1 MIEKQGDYEMKGNRI
16 LASLILVATMVLTT
30 AMGMWPQTKA
40 MIGKQALSASNLV
53 SVSYDGS
60 RSLDFDKGWKF
71 ILVNPND
78 ITDPSGIYGNA
89 TAPLAQA
96 VNFAD
101 SSWRSLDLPHDWSI
115 ELLPQASGGSVSGG
129 TGYLQGGLGWYR
141 KTFTL
146 PPSMAGKKISIEF
159 DGVYMDSY
167 EYING
172 TLLGNHPYG
181 YTGFTFDVTNLV
193 YTDGV
198 TPNVLAVVVQNK
210 LPSSRWYS
218 GSGIYRNVHLLVTD
232 PIHVTR
238 WGTYVT
244 TPDLETTIQSGYAN
258 VEVQTQVLNES
269 GQDADADIV
278 SKIKDATGAVVAQT
292 TSANLPLGSTV
303 YTDTVDIQVNN
314 PTLWSFENPYL
325 YSLETDVVVG
335 GNVVDTYDTTFGIR
349 YFKID
354 PNLGFFL
361 NGQHAKL
368 QGVDLHHDQGALGS
382 AINYDALMRE
392 MTILKSMGVN
402 SFRTSHNPPAPEML
416 DVNQRLGIVMM
427 VEAFDCWSSGKT
439 TFDYGRFFNAWS
451 DYDIKEMVNEAKN
464 NPAVIMWSIGNEIP
478 GFTSVSN
485 MPTAQRLIDD
495 IRSIDN
501 TRYVVAGSDQYRSV
515 PSTGSGAEQVLLKL
529 DGMGLNYD
537 PAKAVDGLH
546 AKYPTKFFFES
557 ESSSETSSRGVYQD
571 PDAVNTGENYA
582 PGHRGASSYDNNLAS
597 WTMSDEYGLKKD
609 RDRQYFAGQFIWSG
623 FDYIGE
629 PTPYGQFPVKVSSFG
644 AIDTAGFP
652 KDGYYVF
659 KSQWTSQPMVHL
671 LPMNWTDYKPGENVE
686 VWAYANVD
694 TVELF
699 LNGVSLGVKTFDH
712 KTSLDGVQ
720 YLETTECT
728 GDDKNYTSGTP
739 CIGSYTSPNGSS
751 GKLHLTWDVPFAPGQ
766 LVAVAMQDGVEV
778 ARDELDTAGPAYTLR
793 LTPDK
798 TVISADGKS
807 LSYITVDVVDSN
819 GVMLPSGNNLINISI
834 SGSGTL
840 VGLDNGR
847 QEDAEGYKL
856 PSHTAF
862 NGKLLAIVQSTGTP
876 GLITFT
882 ATSSGLLPATI
893 TLEASNATGS
903 DLIALAPAYLRVPLG
918 VSPTLPATVVG
929 IHADGSTEELPVTWD
944 SLPAIITTYAG
955 SYTVNGVVSGTNL
968 TAQAAITIFKAAG
981 VQGYSTAVPVGT
993 APFLPPTVR
1002 VVYSDGSD
1010 GFLPV
1015 TWEPVSP
1022 SQYAAAGQFSVNGAV
1037 DGIDIPAVA
1046 SIRVT
1051 SAFTSNQNIA
1061 RSTSPAKPAV
1071 DASYAGS
1078 NSTLPAA
1085 MLDGTTTTGGWS
1097 NAFTKA
1103 ATNVLR
1109 GINTGTNPII
1119 RGRATDWVTVSWPE
1133 AQTFS
1138 TMNAYFTQSSS
1149 RRLPQTM
1156 TVSYWDSTG
1165 FVPVNNLN
1173 VTWAGA
1179 SNQPSIITFSPVA
1192 TTRIRIDMTSP
1203 LPDSNTGFMQITELQ
1218 VIGNQLAYNATAS
1231 LTDLQVN
1238 GQTVPGFD
1246 SGTTTY
1252 TIPSVKKWPEI
1263 KASTASNGSL
1273 LIVPPLTVPGT
1284 GTVTVTSEDGSA
1296 QKTYSIYIGNVAPQV
1311 TSSLASQSV
1320 QYTDAILPVSID
1332 AADVAA
1338 DLPLSA
1344 TTQWSLDGGAFQPG
1358 LPAWL
1363 ALTPAPCTSDTVWGA
1378 CSWTLASSGP
1388 VPVQAGTYRVKTTV
1402 SDGTDTNETEVSLK
1416 VTPEDAYLEYSGEA
1430 IAQIGSKLSLHAT
1443 AWDSAASGY
1452 PGANPETGL
1461 DATTG
1466 DVTKMWVAFD
1476 LYPDQ
1481 SCLSG
1486 TPTTLYAQVAD
1497 TGTAEDGI
1505 GTASATFT
1513 SASEASY
1520 CVVARLVAGSGG
1532 GANPWYTAGNA
1543 ETAMIVFYEP
1553 SGQFATGGG
1562 WIEDPGGSKGNFGFT
1577 ARYLKK
1583 GQIQGHMVYVY
1594 HGVYLGEQADFIIK
1608 SNALSGLAFGG
1619 ASYPIPATLQGKC
1632 TLQINR
1638 SSDGSLLYSEGNASF
1653 QANVVDSGDGTG
1665 SGDTFAIVVYDRNG
1679 VIYKNVTTSPLG
1691 GGNVVIHQ

>member
-1 MIEKQGDYEMKGNRI
+1 MKGNRI

-30 AMGMWPQTKA
+30 AMGVGPQNKG
-40 MIGKQALSASNLV
+40 MSGQGALSASSIVN
-53 SVSYDGS
+53 VSYDGS
-60 RSLDFDKGWKF
+60 RSMDFDKDWKF
-71 ILVNPND
+71 VLVNPND
-78 ITDPSGIYGNA
+78 ITDPSGVYGNA
-89 TAPLAQA
+89 AAPLAQA
-96 VNFAD
+96 VDFDD

-115 ELLPQASGGSVSGG
+115 ELLPQASGGGVSGG

-146 PPSMAGKKISIEF
+146 PPSMAGKKISIDF

-167 EYING
+167 EYLNG

-181 YTGFTFDVTNLV
+181 YTGFSFDITNLV

-218 GSGIYRNVHLLVTD
+218 GSGIYRNVHLVVTD

-269 GQDADADIV
+269 GQDANADIV

-354 PNLGFFL
+354 PNQGFSL
-361 NGQHAKL
+361 NGQYAKL

-416 DVNQRLGIVMM
+416 DVNARLGIVMM
-427 VEAFDCWSSGKT
+427 VEAFDCWSSRKT
-439 TFDYGRFFNAWS
+439 TYDYARFFNAWS

-478 GFTSVSN
+478 GFTSVPN
-485 MPTAQRLIDD
+485 LPTAQRLIDD

-537 PAKAVDGLH
+537 PAKSVDGLH

-571 PDAVNTGENYA
+571 PNAVNTGENYA

-609 RDRQYFAGQFIWSG
+609 RDRQFFAGQFIWSG

-652 KDGYYVF
+652 KDGYYAF

-671 LPMNWTDYKPGENVE
+671 VPMNWTDYTPGEDVQ

-728 GDDKNYTSGTP
+728 DDDKNYTSGTP
-739 CIGSYTSPNGSS
+739 CVGSYTSPNGSV
-751 GKLHLTWDVPFAPGQ
+751 GKLHLTWDVPFEPGE
-766 LVAVAMQDGVEV
+766 LLAVASQNGVEV
-778 ARDELDTAGPAYTLR
+778 ARDVLYTAGPAYTLK

-798 TVISADGKS
+798 KVITADGKS

-819 GVMLPSGNNLINISI
+819 GVMLPSADNLVNISVT
-834 SGSGTL
+834 GGQL
-840 VGLDNGR
+840 AGLDNGR
-847 QEDAEGYKL
+847 QESAEGYKL

-862 NGKLLAIVQSTGTP
+862 NGKLLAIVQSTDAP
-876 GLITFT
+876 GPITIT
-882 ATSSGLLPATI
+882 ATSSGLQPAT
-893 TLEASNATGS
+893 TTVFASQNPGGS
-903 DLIALAPAYLRVPLG
+903 ELLSLDPVYTRTAVG
-918 VSPTLPATVVG
+918 VYPVLPATVQEVFANG
-929 IHADGSTEELPVTWD
+929 TQQTVDVRWNNFAPGLNKKTG
-944 SLPAIITTYAG
+944 TYQILG
-955 SYTVNGVVSGTNL
+955 QVKGTNL
-968 TAQAAITIFKAAG
+968 KAEATITVYDVG
-981 VQGYSTAVPVGT
+981 GLESYSTVVPVGQ
-993 APFLPPTVR
+993 APALPALVR
-1002 VVYSDGSD
+1002 LVYDDGVD
-1010 GFLPV
+1010 QFVPV
-1015 TWEPVSP
+1015 AWDPIDP
-1022 SQYAAAGQFSVNGAV
+1022 AQYSAAGQFTVYGAV
-1037 DGIDIPAVA
+1037 AETTMKAQAD
-1046 SIRVT
+1046 IRVT
-1051 SAFTSNQNIA
+1051 QDVTPDQNIA
-1061 RSTSPAKPAV
+1061 LSTSPLDPSG

-1078 NSTLPAA
+1078 NSTTPSR
-1085 MLDGTTTTGGWS
+1085 MFDGITTTSGWS

-1109 GINTGTNPII
+1109 GINTGPNPFI
-1119 RGRATDWVTVSWPE
+1119 RGRASDWVSVSWPK

-1138 TMNAYFTQSSS
+1138 TMNVYFTTSST
-1149 RRLPQTM
+1149 RVLPSELD
-1156 TVSYWDSTG
+1156 VSYWNGVS
-1165 FVPVNNLN
+1165 FVPVSNLN
-1173 VTWAGA
+1173 TTWAVA
-1179 SNQPSIITFSPVA
+1179 SNQPTTITFDPVS
-1192 TTRIRIDMTSP
+1192 TTQIRLDMTSP
-1203 LPDSNTGFMQITELQ
+1203 FPDSNTGFLQISELQ
-1218 VIGNQLAYNATAS
+1218 VWGDVVTYNTTAALA
-1231 LTDLQVN
+1231 DLSID
-1238 GQTVPGFD
+1238 GQTIPGFD
-1246 SGTTTY
+1246 SATTTY
-1252 TIPSVKKWPEI
+1252 TVPTGAKLPEI
-1263 KASTASNGSL
+1263 SATPADNGSFV
-1273 LIVPPLTVPGT
+1273 IVPPLTIPGT
-1284 GTVTVTSEDGSA
+1284 ATIMVTSEDGLA
-1296 QKTYSIYIGNVAPQV
+1296 HNTY
-1311 TSSLASQSV
+1311 T
-1320 QYTDAILPVSID
+1320 ID
-1332 AADVAA
+1332 FV
-1338 DLPLSA
+1338 L
-1344 TTQWSLDGGAFQPG
+1344 
-1358 LPAWL
+1358 
-1363 ALTPAPCTSDTVWGA
+1363 
-1378 CSWTLASSGP
+1378 
-1388 VPVQAGTYRVKTTV
+1388 
-1402 SDGTDTNETEVSLK
+1402 
-1416 VTPEDAYLEYSGEA
+1416 
-1430 IAQIGSKLSLHAT
+1430 
-1443 AWDSAASGY
+1443 
-1452 PGANPETGL
+1452 
-1461 DATTG
+1461 
-1466 DVTKMWVAFD
+1466 
-1476 LYPDQ
+1476 
-1481 SCLSG
+1481 
-1486 TPTTLYAQVAD
+1486 
-1497 TGTAEDGI
+1497 
-1505 GTASATFT
+1505 
-1513 SASEASY
+1513 
-1520 CVVARLVAGSGG
+1520 
-1532 GANPWYTAGNA
+1532 
-1543 ETAMIVFYEP
+1543 
-1553 SGQFATGGG
+1553 GQ
-1562 WIEDPGGSKGNFGFT
+1562 
-1577 ARYLKK
+1577 
-1583 GQIQGHMVYVY
+1583 
-1594 HGVYLGEQADFIIK
+1594 
-1608 SNALSGLAFGG
+1608 
-1619 ASYPIPATLQGKC
+1619 
-1632 TLQINR
+1632 
-1638 SSDGSLLYSEGNASF
+1638 
-1653 QANVVDSGDGTG
+1653 
-1665 SGDTFAIVVYDRNG
+1665 
-1679 VIYKNVTTSPLG
+1679 
-1691 GGNVVIHQ
+1691 